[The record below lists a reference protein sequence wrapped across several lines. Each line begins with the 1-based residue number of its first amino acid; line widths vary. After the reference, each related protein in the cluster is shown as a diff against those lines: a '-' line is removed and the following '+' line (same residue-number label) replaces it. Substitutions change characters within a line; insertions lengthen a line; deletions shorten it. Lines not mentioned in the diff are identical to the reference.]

1 MFSEV
6 ELAIVEKL
14 RSDLG
19 EENFPGGIARALG
32 KEDIVRRTP
41 LKFPA
46 IRVFFSEAQ
55 PRERFDLGSNL
66 ITAELTYQIAF
77 FFKSLTEKNAEKI
90 YPYLQKIVEAVTL
103 LDTPKGQL
111 TPGRIILSKTSTTL
125 VYIINVHLETVL

>member
-6 ELAIVEKL
+6 ETAIVDKL
-14 RSDLG
+14 RSVLN
-19 EENFPGGIARALG
+19 EEDFPGGIIRAIG
-32 KEDIVRRTP
+32 KEDITRKVP

-46 IRVFFSEAQ
+46 IRVFFSEAN
-55 PRERFDLGSNL
+55 PKERFDLGSRL

-77 FFKSLTEKNAEKI
+77 FFKSLTDKNAEKI
-90 YPYLQKIVEAVTL
+90 YPYLQKIIEAVTL

-111 TPGRIILSKTSTTL
+111 MPGKVLLSKASTTL